1 MFSDHGLGGLLE
13 EGAHGK
19 SPKCLGGN
27 LGDLGEFCKG
37 LRLYLLGKMMNE
49 QDQVEIFES
58 LLQQTV
64 DRLFDKYDGNFDRL
78 DKQEQELVYIWRAEA
93 DIYNGGMLQ
102 FLCNWGFSA
111 AETTCDILEKMKAN
125 RSAAL
130 IRQAL
135 ETVTSE
141 VQRVQKEGKVLKETW
156 DIPKYLSLESENLLE
171 DLDEQYWEDPDNL
184 CQKGWQHYLS

>member
-1 MFSDHGLGGLLE
+1 
-13 EGAHGK
+13 
-19 SPKCLGGN
+19 
-27 LGDLGEFCKG
+27 
-37 LRLYLLGKMMNE
+37 MMNE

-78 DKQEQELVYIWRAEA
+78 DKQEQELVYIWRVEA